1 MSDKPNILLI
11 VTDQFR
17 YDCMGNSGKYPVK
30 TPYLDMLRNDGKSF
44 TNAYSPIP
52 TCCPARQTIM
62 SGKTAESL
70 RAYWN
75 YDLFP

>member
-30 TPYLDMLRNDGKSF
+30 TPYLDMLRTDDMFRLILEND
-44 TNAYSPIP
+44 
-52 TCCPARQTIM
+52 M
-62 SGKTAESL
+62 
-70 RAYWN
+70 
-75 YDLFP
+75 

>member
-30 TPYLDMLRNDGKSF
+30 TPYLDML
-44 TNAYSPIP
+44 
-52 TCCPARQTIM
+52 
-62 SGKTAESL
+62 
-70 RAYWN
+70 
-75 YDLFP
+75 